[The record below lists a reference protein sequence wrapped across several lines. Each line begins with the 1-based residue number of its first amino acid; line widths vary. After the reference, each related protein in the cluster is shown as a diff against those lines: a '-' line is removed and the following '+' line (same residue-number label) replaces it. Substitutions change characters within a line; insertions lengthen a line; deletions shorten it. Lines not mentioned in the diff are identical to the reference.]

1 MHIFRFLQKYLI
13 RFKLRLWLGHC
24 LTGRVIALLEVKTSL
39 RLWMLWTEFSL
50 RLSLYF
56 GALSLCSTLASPS
69 VPAAEKQPH
78 GMRLLPPH
86 FTFGMV
92 LCRWWAELGSFKHD
106 VWNWGSSN
114 KRISFLTVWGPFWCF
129 FAYSKCVFMCLHGG
143 KDCIWPHQH
152 KAQIGGVLQW
162 CLSFCRLLLFLHMII
177 EFNKSDHQVLGH
189 HSNQSPSPS
198 IVQFCLE
205 ASSRK
210 SPGCS
215 KLLPFRVTETTW
227 FCDASMQH
235 NFFLNSS
242 PDVWFDAILSLSST
256 CSLFDLRAWFLLWY
270 AFLAARPFIKT
281 CVPVQIIPIQLN
293 LPQDNFTRSAVT
305 SASNMNELNFNCPR
319 LGYDYLC
326 NGII

>member
-1 MHIFRFLQKYLI
+1 
-13 RFKLRLWLGHC
+13 
-24 LTGRVIALLEVKTSL
+24 
-39 RLWMLWTEFSL
+39 MLWTGFSL

-78 GMRLLPPH
+78 RMRLELKFIKPENLLSH
-86 FTFGMV
+86 SLRAFWV
-92 LCRWWAELGSFKHD
+92 L
-106 VWNWGSSN
+106 
-114 KRISFLTVWGPFWCF
+114 F
-129 FAYSKCVFMCLHGG
+129 FANSKCVFMCLHGG

-162 CLSFCRLLLFLHMII
+162 CLSFCRLLLFPHMIM
-177 EFNKSDHQVLGH
+177 EFNKSDHRVLGH